1 MPVKLLFFAGSKRDA
16 SLNKRL
22 AKAASIKA
30 GEFDAEVTFIDLKDF
45 EMPIYC
51 GDLEKDK
58 GIPEAALRLAELV
71 KAQDGVFIASPEYN
85 SSISP
90 LLKNT
95 LDWVSRIRSD
105 ETPPRTPWQEAKTFA
120 IGGTSM
126 GLMGGLRGIQ
136 LLSALLINGYQVNV
150 IPQTVAV
157 GKGHE
162 VLGEDGSLSNPQSE
176 AMLSGAM
183 KAFVET
189 ATNLKSA

>member
-71 KAQDGVFIASPEYN
+71 KAHDGVFIASPEYN